1 MADIIQPVKGTVKPE
16 TLVSSRSKENVPAMA
31 MATPGLL
38 LETRIDIGKQR
49 VDQAIAHEWDIL
61 KSIVYGGLIESI
73 LSLGLVSSAA
83 GADATTC
90 MSFYR
95 FSHYL
100 CFL

>member
-16 TLVSSRSKENVPAMA
+16 MLVSSQSKENVPA

-38 LETRIDIGKQR
+38 LETHIDIGKQR
-49 VDQAIAHEWDIL
+49 VDGAIAREWDIL